1 MDRKRVEDIFVKLI
15 VAHSVGVGILLTF
28 APRFALRF
36 AGWPTEGIENP
47 VFFVVQGGVFHFV
60 VAAGYIIEYRR
71 HGTVSLMIAA
81 KGMAS
86 VFLLV
91 SSFVWP
97 GVWSIPLSAVSDM
110 SMGVAAILVPRWAR
124 KA

>member
-1 MDRKRVEDIFVKLI
+1 MDRKRIEDIFVKLI

-36 AGWPTEGIENP
+36 AGWPTAGVENP

-60 VAAGYIIEYRR
+60 VAIGYILEYRR
-71 HGTVSLMIAA
+71 HGTMSLMIAA
-81 KGMAS
+81 KGMAT
-86 VFLLV
+86 VFLFV
-91 SSFVWP
+91 SSFIWP
-97 GVWSIPLSAVSDM
+97 MVWSIPLSAVADGAM
-110 SMGVAAILVPRWAR
+110 CVAAILVPRWVR